1 MTLKAGDKIPDV
13 TLTIMGANGPEPI
26 KTGDYFKNR
35 KVVLFSVPGAF
46 TPTCHKVHVPGFV
59 AHADE
64 IRKHGV
70 GAVAVIAVNDCFV
83 LDAWLQSLG
92 AKGKVDGL
100 ADGSGEFAKA
110 TGTELDLNAKGLGG
124 RSKRYAALI
133 ADGVVMWIHTEEDS
147 SKATVS
153 SAESVLKHLHA

>member
-1 MTLKAGDKIPDV
+1 MTLRAGDKIPEV
-13 TLTIMGANGPEPI
+13 TLTIMGANGPEPV

-46 TPTCHKVHVPGFV
+46 TPTCHKVHLPGFV

-64 IRKHGV
+64 IKKHGV
-70 GAVAVIAVNDCFV
+70 AAVAVIAVNDCFV
-83 LDAWLQSLG
+83 MDAWLASLG

-110 TGTELDLNAKGLGG
+110 TGTQIDLAAHGLGG
-124 RSKRYAALI
+124 RSLRYAAVV
-133 ADGVVMWIHTEEDS
+133 ADGVVTWVGTEENS
-147 SKATVS
+147 SQATVS
-153 SAESVLKHLHA
+153 SAESVLKHLA